1 MLISVL
7 LNQRIVMKL
16 FCLNEHT
23 SCYNYARCVQEGFRY
38 YTFDKGLEH
47 EEELQNDCIL
57 FVLKG
62 SLRFSYNEF
71 QFTISAG
78 KMVFVCRESLF
89 STYSLEKCEV
99 VVALFEGGVWPCQK
113 ISFSELSYLRDI
125 IEYRMEPLEIKDR
138 LYRFLEL
145 LECYL
150 KDGANC
156 IHFHE
161 IKIKELFWNMRFYYS
176 KRELASFFYMV
187 IGRSQGFRNMVLNNY
202 KKCKTVKELASVCG
216 ISISSFKRQFAAE
229 FGETP
234 AGWMQKQLV
243 REIKYKLS
251 ITDLPL
257 GSIVYELN
265 FSSLAHFS
273 RFCKRCLGCSPKEW
287 REQMKNNLKTF

>member
-1 MLISVL
+1 ME
-7 LNQRIVMKL
+7 L
-16 FCLNEHT
+16 FYLNEHT
-23 SCYNYARCVQEGFRY
+23 SCYNYSKSMQEGFRY
-38 YTFDKGLEH
+38 YKFDEGLNY
-47 EEELQNDCIL
+47 EEELVKDCIL

-62 SLRFSYNEF
+62 SLQFSCNGF
-71 QFTISAG
+71 QFTVSSG
-78 KMVFVCRESLF
+78 EMVFFCRDSLF
-89 STYSLEKCEV
+89 NTQSLEKCEV
-99 VVALFEGGVWPCQK
+99 VAALFEGGVWPCQRA
-113 ISFSELSYLRDI
+113 SFSELYHLREI
-125 IEYRMEPLEIKDR
+125 VEYRMEPLEIRDR
-138 LYRFLEL
+138 LCKFLEL
-145 LECYL
+145 LVSYL
-150 KDGANC
+150 EDGANC

-234 AGWMQKQLV
+234 TGWMQKQLV